1 MPRKEHLYHFIYKT
15 TNLINQKYYIGMHS
29 TNDLNDGYLGS
40 GDNLRRSIKKYGKI
54 NFKFEIIEFLPNR
67 ELLSNREKELVN
79 ENTLKDKMC
88 MNLRPGGHGGGG
100 FWSEKHKKKFL
111 ENAKKTQF
119 TKDNNKEGPKHFS
132 YKLHNDEEWRKWY
145 KTRVKPLNWTGR
157 NHRED
162 TKKKIGE
169 KNSLLQKGEKNSQ
182 YGTMWITNGVENK
195 KIKVNEPIPDNW
207 YKGRKINQ

>member
-29 TNDLNDGYLGS
+29 TSDLNDGYLGS
-40 GDNLRRSIKKYGKI
+40 GHNLRRSIKKYGKE

-67 ELLSNREKELVN
+67 ELLSNKEKELVN
-79 ENTLKDKMC
+79 EDTLKDKMC
-88 MNLRPGGHGGGG
+88 INLKQGGYGG
-100 FWSEKHKKKFL
+100 FCNEEHKKKFL
-111 ENAKKTQF
+111 KNAKKTQF
-119 TKDNNKEGPKHFS
+119 KDNKEGLKYFL
-132 YKLHNDEEWRKWY
+132 YKLYNDEEWRKWY
-145 KTRVKPLNWTGR
+145 KTRVKPFNWTGR

-169 KNSLLQKGEKNSQ
+169 KNSALQKGEKNSQ
-182 YGTMWITNGVENK
+182 YGTMWITNGIENK

-207 YKGRKINQ
+207 FKGRKISY